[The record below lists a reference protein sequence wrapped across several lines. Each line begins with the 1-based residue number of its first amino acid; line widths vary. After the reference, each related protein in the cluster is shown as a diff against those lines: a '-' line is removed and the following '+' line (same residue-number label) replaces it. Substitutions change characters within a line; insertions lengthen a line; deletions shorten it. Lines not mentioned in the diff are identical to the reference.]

1 MLVIV
6 WEYMAR
12 PDRLEEFESLYR
24 PDGPWV
30 ELFKKS
36 PGFVS
41 TTLMRDVK
49 NPNRFVIADRWNSEE
64 SYEAFKQDFAAEYQS
79 LSERGER
86 THRAEH
92 LIGRFDFVE

>member
-12 PDRLEEFESLYR
+12 PDRLAEFESLYR

-41 TTLMRDVK
+41 TTLMRDVRDAH
-49 NPNRFVIADRWNSEE
+49 RFVIADRWMSEA
-64 SYEAFKQDFAAEYQS
+64 SYEAFKLEFAPEYES
-79 LSERGER
+79 LTTRGAR
-86 THRAEH
+86 LHRAEH

>member
-12 PDRLEEFESLYR
+12 KDRVEEFETLYR

-30 ELFKKS
+30 ELFKNS

-41 TTLMRDVK
+41 TTLMRDTRD
-49 NPNRFVIADRWNSEE
+49 PHRFVIADRWMSEGA
-64 SYEAFKQDFAAEYQS
+64 YEAFKTFTAAREP
-79 LSERGER
+79 LRCL
-86 THRAEH
+86 AA
-92 LIGRFDFVE
+92 

>member
-12 PDRLEEFESLYR
+12 PDRIDEFETLYR
-24 PDGPWV
+24 PDGAWV
-30 ELFKKS
+30 ELFRRS

-41 TTLMRDVK
+41 TTLMRDV
-49 NPNRFVIADRWNSEE
+49 RDGFRYMIADRWTSEE
-64 SYEAFKQDFAAEYQS
+64 SYEAFKQDFAAEYQM
-79 LSERGER
+79 LSRKGEGVY
-86 THRAEH
+86 RAEH

>member
-12 PDRLEEFESLYR
+12 PDRLDEFEDLYR

-49 NPNRFVIADRWNSEE
+49 NAHRFVIADRWNSEE
-64 SYEAFKQDFAAEYQS
+64 SYEAFKKDFASEYES
-79 LSERGER
+79 LSARGER

>member
-12 PDRLEEFESLYR
+12 PDRLDEFETLYR

-30 ELFKKS
+30 ELFKHS

-41 TTLMRDVK
+41 TTLMRDVRD
-49 NPNRFVIADRWNSEE
+49 PQRFVIADRWMSEE
-64 SYEAFKQDFAAEYQS
+64 SYEAFKREFASEYHE
-79 LSERGER
+79 LSARGER
-86 THRAEH
+86 LHRAEH

>member
-12 PDRLEEFESLYR
+12 ADRLEEFETMYR

-30 ELFKKS
+30 ELFKRS
-36 PGFVS
+36 PGFLS
-41 TTLMRDVK
+41 TTLMRDTRDSH
-49 NPNRFVIADRWNSEE
+49 RFVVADRWTSEE
-64 SYEAFKQDFAAEYQS
+64 AYEAFKLEFADDYKN

-86 THRAEH
+86 LHRAEH
-92 LIGRFDFVE
+92 LIGRFHFVE

>member
-12 PDRLEEFESLYR
+12 RDRLDEFEALYR

-30 ELFKKS
+30 EFFRQS

-41 TTLMRDVK
+41 TTLMRDT
-49 NPNRFVIADRWNSEE
+49 RDLLRYVIADRWTSEA
-64 SYEAFKQDFAAEYQS
+64 SYEAFKQDFADDYRR
-79 LSERGER
+79 LTERGER
-86 THRAEH
+86 LHRAEH

>member
-12 PDRLEEFESLYR
+12 KDRVEEFESLYR

-30 ELFKKS
+30 DLFKKS

-41 TTLMRDVK
+41 TTLMRDTRD
-49 NPNRFVIADRWNSEE
+49 PHRFVIADRWMSEGAYE
-64 SYEAFKQDFAAEYQS
+64 SFKQDFASEYTT
-79 LSERGER
+79 LSQRGEQL
-86 THRAEH
+86 HRAEH
-92 LIGRFDFVE
+92 LIGRFHFVE

>member
-1 MLVIV
+1 MLLIV

-12 PDRLEEFESLYR
+12 PDRLDEFEALHR

-30 ELFKKS
+30 GLLRRS

-41 TTLMRDVK
+41 TTLMRDTRDPHCYVLS
-49 NPNRFVIADRWNSEE
+49 DRWMSDA
-64 SYEAFKQDFAAEYQS
+64 SYEGFKREFAAEYAA
-79 LSERGER
+79 LTERSER

-92 LIGRFDFVE
+92 LIGRFTFVE

>member
-12 PDRLEEFESLYR
+12 PDRIDEFEALYR

-30 ELFKKS
+30 ELFRKS

-41 TTLMRDVK
+41 TTLMRDVRD
-49 NPNRFVIADRWNSEE
+49 PHRFVIADRWNSEG
-64 SYEAFKQDFAAEYQS
+64 SYEEFKKDFAAEYQT

>member
-30 ELFKKS
+30 ELFRKS

-49 NPNRFVIADRWNSEE
+49 DTHRFVIADRWNSEE
-64 SYEAFKQDFAAEYQS
+64 SYEAFKKDFAAEYQS

>member
-12 PDRLEEFESLYR
+12 PDRIDEFEALYR

-30 ELFKKS
+30 ELFRKS
-36 PGFVS
+36 PGFLS
-41 TTLMRDVK
+41 TTLMHDVHD
-49 NPNRFVIADRWNSEE
+49 RARYVIADRWNSEE
-64 SYEAFKQDFAAEYQS
+64 SYEAFKLEFAEEYAT

-86 THRAEH
+86 LHRAEH
-92 LIGRFDFVE
+92 LIGRFEFME